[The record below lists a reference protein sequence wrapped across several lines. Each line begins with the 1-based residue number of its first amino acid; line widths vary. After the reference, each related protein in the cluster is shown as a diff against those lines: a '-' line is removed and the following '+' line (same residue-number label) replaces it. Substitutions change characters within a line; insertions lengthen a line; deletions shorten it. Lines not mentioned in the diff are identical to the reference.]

1 MQLFPDYETAN
12 TREFQLSAG
21 ERVRIDVVERCRYTT
36 LMRVCQ
42 RGGDAWCVAPHFELR
57 VYHDARMVE
66 VTGFQSRRRVEP
78 RYDYPNPAMYARD
91 EKAQQNV
98 FLAEWLGHCLEQG
111 QNAIDLPKLLP
122 GTANAS

>member
-12 TREFQLSAG
+12 QREFGLPTG
-21 ERVRIDVVERCRYTT
+21 ERIRIDVVERCRYTT

-42 RGGDAWCVAPHFELR
+42 QGGDAWLEAPRFELR

-66 VTGFQSRRRVEP
+66 VSGFQSRRRVEP
-78 RYDYPNPAMYARD
+78 RYDYPNPEMFAPD

-98 FLAEWLGHCLEQG
+98 FLAEWLGHCLERG
-111 QNAIDLPKLLP
+111 QATLELPALTS
-122 GTANAS
+122 GTADAS